1 MINVYI
7 EEYDNECNEVAKQ
20 VIPCK
25 NIREVFK
32 AFSNAEIKD
41 FFLTKIDEPTEYGIA
56 TDDEG
61 GQIIT
66 YLKIAEDSTEHWK
79 KSKLKEALDSYI
91 KFIEFFLD

>member
-1 MINVYI
+1 MINVYT
-7 EEYDNECNEVAKQ
+7 ERLDNEGVKEDEQ
-20 VIPCK
+20 VIPCD

-41 FFLTKIDEPTEYGIA
+41 FFLTKIDEPTQYCIS
-56 TDDEG
+56 TCDEG
-61 GQIIT
+61 GVINT
-66 YLKIAEDSTEHWK
+66 YLEIAEDSTEYWK

>member
-1 MINVYI
+1 MISVYI
-7 EEYDNECNEVAKQ
+7 EEYDNEGNEVSKQ
-20 VIPCK
+20 VIPCN
-25 NIREVFK
+25 NIREVFN

-56 TDDEG
+56 THDEG

-66 YLKIAEDSTEHWK
+66 YLEIAEDATERWN